1 MRFGGEGQ
9 RLQLLAV
16 RRSVSAVGGV
26 CVLGVGRRRSGGRG
40 QRGGGRRRGV
50 QRGGGAG
57 LGQVCVRQVG
67 DGVRL
72 CEVGA
77 GVCV

>member
-16 RRSVSAVGGV
+16 WRRVSAVGGV
-26 CVLGVGRRRSGGRG
+26 RVLSVRRRRGGGRS
-40 QRGGGRRRGV
+40 QRSGGRRRGV
-50 QRGGGAG
+50 QGGCGAG

-67 DGVRL
+67 DGVWL
-72 CEVGA
+72 
-77 GVCV
+77 

>member
-16 RRSVSAVGGV
+16 RRRVSAVGGV
-26 CVLGVGRRRSGGRG
+26 RVLGVRRRRGGGRG

-50 QRGGGAG
+50 QGGGGAG

-72 CEVGA
+72 
-77 GVCV
+77 